1 MCFPKSSY
9 FWDLLRLL
17 FLPIAILVMV
27 NLTAYV
33 PFTRLAYAQVPLE
46 AQSENIEKSLRQSLP
61 QEFPSDSKAPKITKK
76 TGPTG
81 KVFAELVRGLHKN
94 LKNIYGAYEDI
105 NVHDMGRMYELFV
118 QSLLNPK
125 KEFKKFKKH
134 LSNELII
141 REQKK
146 SIAEE
151 DENNEL

>member
-61 QEFPSDSKAPKITKK
+61 QEFPSDSKAPKITRK

-81 KVFAELVRGLHKN
+81 KVFAAGPTFFLKKIKLKGNSVISDERLVSQVSMSR
-94 LKNIYGAYEDI
+94 
-105 NVHDMGRMYELFV
+105 
-118 QSLLNPK
+118 
-125 KEFKKFKKH
+125 
-134 LSNELII
+134 
-141 REQKK
+141 
-146 SIAEE
+146 
-151 DENNEL
+151 